1 MNRQIKASLL
11 IKKMRNA
18 AEQANPHL
26 EIGPENKK
34 GKRQGRTA
42 IGGRVVTLSKII
54 TLLAFVALALLY
66 IAGQAQSSRRGN
78 VSGAQKVD
86 AFDGQINDNAQ
97 RMLEEGRQ
105 IFRFETFGDEAY
117 WSDKLKLHQAIEG
130 AKLGGTGPGVSPKT
144 ALAVGLKVD
153 MDALPADLVEKVK
166 RGEVNLDDPAT
177 TLALIKLNAV
187 LGVKGT
193 FNQDGSLKALGLSC
207 AVCHSTVDDA
217 FMPGI
222 GHRLDGWPNRD
233 LNVGQIISLAPDTS
247 ALTQLLG
254 VDDKTLKKVLASW
267 GPGKFDAELN
277 LDGKAFRPDG
287 KPAATLIP
295 PAFGMA
301 GVNNHTWTGGWGT
314 VTYWNA
320 YVANLE
326 LQGQGTFFDERF
338 NDAKK
343 YPIAAKAGFG
353 NKRSGTDMVTAKLA
367 ALQFYQL
374 AIPPPTPPA
383 GSFDS
388 AAAARGE
395 ALFRGKATCAQC
407 HVPPLFT
414 EPGWNT
420 HKPSEIGIDEFQA
433 NRSPDKTYRTAPLRG
448 LFAHMKGGF
457 YHDGRFAT
465 LLDVVNHYNSF
476 KKLNLTEQEKNDL
489 VEFLK
494 SL

>member
-1 MNRQIKASLL
+1 MSDD
-11 IKKMRNA
+11 
-18 AEQANPHL
+18 AEQVNPSPRIEPESKRSDSQRTGFAGKQLVTLLKAMTLLVFVAVGLLHL
-26 EIGPENKK
+26 AG
-34 GKRQGRTA
+34 RTSAQSDQGRDRREGVQRE
-42 IGGRVVTLSKII
+42 GG
-54 TLLAFVALALLY
+54 
-66 IAGQAQSSRRGN
+66 
-78 VSGAQKVD
+78 
-86 AFDGQINDNAQ
+86 FDGQISGNAQ
-97 RMLEEGRQ
+97 RMMERGKR
-105 IFRFETFGDEAY
+105 IFRFDTFGDEVF
-117 WSDKLKLHQAIEG
+117 WTDTLKLHRAIEG
-130 AKLGGTGPGVSPKT
+130 AKLGGVGPGVSPKT
-144 ALAVGLKVD
+144 ALSVGLKVD
-153 MDALPADLVEKVK
+153 MDALPADLVAKIK
-166 RGEVNLDDPAT
+166 SGQVNLDDPAT

-187 LGVKGT
+187 VGVQGQ
-193 FNQDGSLKALGLSC
+193 FNGDGNLKAMGLSC

-254 VDDKTLKKVLASW
+254 VNDATLKKVLASW

-353 NKRSGTDMVTAKLA
+353 NKRSGTDMATEKLA

-374 AIPPPTPPA
+374 AIPPPVPPA

>member
-1 MNRQIKASLL
+1 MKNKLTLMISISL
-11 IKKMRNA
+11 IVIAVAGFA
-18 AEQANPHL
+18 ARKNSQP
-26 EIGPENKK
+26 GDP
-34 GKRQGRTA
+34 
-42 IGGRVVTLSKII
+42 
-54 TLLAFVALALLY
+54 
-66 IAGQAQSSRRGN
+66 AQSSENRP
-78 VSGAQKVD
+78 S
-86 AFDGQINDNAQ
+86 AFD
-97 RMLEEGRQ
+97 RMIEGSSQKMMAEGRQ
-105 IFRFETFGDEAY
+105 IFRFDTFGDEAY
-117 WSDKLKLHQAIEG
+117 WSDKLKLHRAIEG
-130 AKLGGTGPGVSPKT
+130 AKRGGSGPGLSPKA
-144 ALAVGLKVD
+144 ALAAGLKVD
-153 MDALPADLVEKVK
+153 MDALPAGLVDKIKKNEVDLE
-166 RGEVNLDDPAT
+166 DPET

-187 LGVKGT
+187 LGVRGT
-193 FNQDGSLKALGLSC
+193 FNDDGSLRAVGLTC

-217 FMPGI
+217 FAPGI

-233 LNVGQIISLAPDTS
+233 LNVGQVILLAPDTS

-254 VDDKTLKKVLASW
+254 VNQATLKKVLLSW

-287 KPAATLIP
+287 KSSATLIP

-338 NDAKK
+338 NNAKK

-353 NKRSGTDMVTAKLA
+353 NKRSTTDMTTAKLG

-374 AIPPPTPPA
+374 AIPAPMPPD
-383 GSFDS
+383 GSYDKT
-388 AAAARGE
+388 AASRGE
-395 ALFRGKATCAQC
+395 AIFKGKANCAQC

-420 HKPSEIGIDEFQA
+420 HKPSEIGIDDFQA
-433 NRSPDKTYRTAPLRG
+433 NRSPDNSYRTSPLRG
-448 LFAHMKGGF
+448 LFAHTKGGF

-465 LLDVVNHYNSF
+465 LLDVVNHYNQV
-476 KKLNLTEQEKNDL
+476 KKLSLSEQEKNDL

>member
-1 MNRQIKASLL
+1 MAILSEKPSLKADQSSERATIHSRVLL
-11 IKKMRNA
+11 MMI
-18 AEQANPHL
+18 P
-26 EIGPENKK
+26 
-34 GKRQGRTA
+34 
-42 IGGRVVTLSKII
+42 
-54 TLLAFVALALLY
+54 ALAL
-66 IAGQAQSSRRGN
+66 IAVGIVYWGARGNAQKTPAIGQA
-78 VSGAQKVD
+78 
-86 AFDGQINDNAQ
+86 AFDAQIIANAQ
-97 RMLEEGRQ
+97 QMLEEGRQ
-105 IFRFETFGDEAY
+105 IFRFDTFGDEAW

-130 AKLGGTGPGVSPKT
+130 SKLGGAGSGVSPKT

-153 MDALPADLVEKVK
+153 MDALPPDLVEKVK
-166 RGEVNLDDPAT
+166 AGQVNLDDPAT
-177 TLALIKLNAV
+177 TLALIKLNSV

-193 FNQDGSLKALGLSC
+193 FNQDGSLKAIGLSC

-217 FMPGI
+217 FMPSI

-233 LNVGQIISLAPDTS
+233 LNVGQIVSLAPDTS
-247 ALTQLLG
+247 ALTSLLG

-295 PAFGMA
+295 AAFGQA

-320 YVANLE
+320 FVANLE
-326 LQGQGTFFDERF
+326 LRGEGTFFDRRL
-338 NDAKK
+338 NDASQF
-343 YPIAAKAGFG
+343 PVAAKAGFG

-367 ALQFYQL
+367 ALHYYQL
-374 AIPPPTPPA
+374 SIPAPRPPA

-395 ALFRGKATCAQC
+395 ALFKGKATCSQC

-420 HKPSEIGIDEFQA
+420 HKPSEIGIDDFQS

-465 LLDVVNHYNSF
+465 LLDVVNHYNDF
-476 KKLNLTEQEKNDL
+476 KKLNLNEQEKNDL
-489 VEFLK
+489 IEYLK

>member
-1 MNRQIKASLL
+1 MNKDTG
-11 IKKMRNA
+11 
-18 AEQANPHL
+18 QANTPAQEHDL
-26 EIGPENKK
+26 A
-34 GKRQGRTA
+34 RQ
-42 IGGRVVTLSKII
+42 VTLERRSDSLVNAFRGAPLVPRIKVI
-54 TLLAFVALALLY
+54 TLLVFVAFGLLY
-66 IAGQAQSSRRGN
+66 IAGLVRAQSDRGADRARSAPKVN
-78 VSGAQKVD
+78 GFDSQISG
-86 AFDGQINDNAQ
+86 NAQ
-97 RMLEEGRQ
+97 QMLEQGRQ

-117 WSDKLKLHQAIEG
+117 WSDKLKLHRAIEG
-130 AKLGGTGPGVSPKT
+130 AKLGGVGPGVSPKA

-177 TLALIKLNAV
+177 TLALIKLDAV

-193 FNQDGSLKALGLSC
+193 FNQDGSLKAVGLSC

-254 VDDKTLKKVLASW
+254 VDDTTLKKVLASW

-287 KPAATLIP
+287 KSAATLIP

-326 LQGQGTFFDERF
+326 MQGQGTFFDERF

-353 NKRSGTDMVTAKLA
+353 NKRSGTDMVTAKLG

-374 AIPPPTPPA
+374 AIPAPTPPE
-383 GSFDS
+383 GSYDK

-395 ALFRGKATCAQC
+395 ATFKGKANCAQC

-420 HKPSEIGIDEFQA
+420 HKPSEIGIDDFQA
-433 NRSPDKTYRTAPLRG
+433 NRSPDNSYRTAPLRG

-465 LLDVVNHYNSF
+465 LLDVVNHYDKF